1 MRRRLLEWSRGVA
14 IWSVSLG
21 LYVWLGGES
30 LRLVWWASTILLLG
44 GALTSLLGPNRI
56 TISHTSFPSCIQAG
70 DSAQMTV
77 QVTYRSLLPVPW
89 LIITDRIGSREY
101 RKLLFPGMKR
111 RLEYTY
117 RLNQVPRGVW
127 SSIYS
132 EVEWGDMFGW
142 FRTSRSVESDTAGMI
157 VLPRPSAWPE
167 AQVPMHGSDMDMEDE
182 RVRFKVW
189 NEMRGSGVRDYV
201 PGDPMNRI
209 HWKNSAKL
217 GRLQSFM
224 PHESYGSRQGVVLDT
239 SLQGYAGLG
248 ALKPEDAFEDAVSA
262 AAGFVSR
269 LIRYK
274 VPYQLCMDGDGMEDR
289 RIEYK
294 GVFKAQQDTL
304 VPFASVQLT
313 EKDPLRN
320 RSFEKSLS
328 PSQKNTDWAIIT
340 GVFHQ
345 GTAVAAINLLNAGS
359 RKVTIFC
366 TQSVKRLK
374 PAGNSSSWVSPNSP
388 MENQAQPEWARE
400 FFSKGGRLVY
410 LHEQPTEGKP
420 MQIGGANHDRT
431 GKLAR

>member
-1 MRRRLLEWSRGVA
+1 
-14 IWSVSLG
+14 
-21 LYVWLGGES
+21 
-30 LRLVWWASTILLLG
+30 
-44 GALTSLLGPNRI
+44 
-56 TISHTSFPSCIQAG
+56 
-70 DSAQMTV
+70 MTV

-89 LIITDRIGSREY
+89 LIITDRIGIREY
-101 RKLLFPGMKR
+101 RKLLFPAMKR

-142 FRTSRSVESDTAGMI
+142 FRTSRSVQSDTGGII
-157 VLPRPSAWPE
+157 VLPRPAEWPE
-167 AQVPMHGSDMDMEDE
+167 AQVPMHGSDMDFEDE
-182 RVRFKVW
+182 RVRFHVW

-224 PHESYGSRQGVVLDT
+224 PHEGYGSRQGVVLDT
-239 SLQGYAGLG
+239 LLQGYAGLG

-274 VPYQLCMDGDGMEDR
+274 VPYQLYIDGAGIEDR
-289 RIEYK
+289 RNEYK
-294 GVFKAQQDTL
+294 DVFKGQQDTL

-313 EKDPLRN
+313 GNGPVRD

-328 PSQKNTDWAIIT
+328 PSQKNKDWAIIT
-340 GVFHQ
+340 GVFHE
-345 GTAVAAINLLNAGS
+345 GAAVAAIHLLNEGS

-366 TQSVKRLK
+366 TQSVTRLK
-374 PAGNSSSWVSPNSP
+374 SAGNSGLEVSPL
-388 MENQAQPEWARE
+388 ENQALPEWARE
-400 FFSKGGRLVY
+400 FFNKGGRLVY
-410 LHEQPTEGKP
+410 LHEKWTERKP
-420 MQIGGANHDRT
+420 MKIGGADHERT